1 MLSSKTFGLTA
12 GFIAAALINRSLG
25 PSLRGVYAEMQTW
38 IALFTVLFGMS
49 IDTAIYHFSNRSL
62 YGPNDKERF
71 VTISTLSFIYACL
84 GAIALTVFVL
94 LYPGQV
100 SHETSKHLYFL
111 NSLLILTMIVGN
123 LTIFLQAL
131 GYLRYSAFVGCI
143 QGMVNMGLIG
153 SAYLAQMIDIEF
165 VLVTLLVVQGIT
177 LLILVVKFAKEGL
190 IRGRF
195 SKSLARAILAAGLKQ
210 HIATVATFVYTKINQ
225 LLVFRYCGEASAGIF
240 AVSLSA
246 AFYLMFIPMTF
257 QTTLYPR
264 VIQGADEYEITIRSL
279 RLGFYLWGGIIMLM
293 LLFARPILLIYA
305 GNQFSDSI
313 SSFRVL
319 MVAAW
324 FLPLSSLVAP
334 YYVKRG
340 AFGLASLSAICL
352 GFISIGL
359 NMYLVK
365 KYAIIGASSATA
377 LSCLIG
383 FCMVLLFLGYLS
395 KKNPLSAFYPDFRR
409 ELTWLRIN
417 LLRGIG

>member
-1 MLSSKTFGLTA
+1 
-12 GFIAAALINRSLG
+12 
-25 PSLRGVYAEMQTW
+25 
-38 IALFTVLFGMS
+38 
-49 IDTAIYHFSNRSL
+49 
-62 YGPNDKERF
+62 
-71 VTISTLSFIYACL
+71 
-84 GAIALTVFVL
+84 
-94 LYPGQV
+94 
-100 SHETSKHLYFL
+100 
-111 NSLLILTMIVGN
+111 
-123 LTIFLQAL
+123 
-131 GYLRYSAFVGCI
+131 
-143 QGMVNMGLIG
+143 
-153 SAYLAQMIDIEF
+153 
-165 VLVTLLVVQGIT
+165 
-177 LLILVVKFAKEGL
+177 
-190 IRGRF
+190 
-195 SKSLARAILAAGLKQ
+195 
-210 HIATVATFVYTKINQ
+210 
-225 LLVFRYCGEASAGIF
+225 
-240 AVSLSA
+240 
-246 AFYLMFIPMTF
+246 MTF